1 MSAVALHAGS
11 GQLDINW
18 SAGEAKE
25 RRFYR
30 FDAADACGNIWLHTT
45 ENWISHCLYL
55 TEILLA
61 PRALLCRLPGK
72 GKEQQEHDQLRKQ
85 R

>member
-25 RRFYR
+25 RRLYR
-30 FDAADACGNIWLHTT
+30 FDAADACGNIWLHAT
-45 ENWISHCLYL
+45 ENWISRCLYL
-55 TEILLA
+55 TEIPLA
-61 PRALLCRLPGK
+61 PRALLVLPPDK
-72 GKEQQEHDQLRKQ
+72 GKEQQEHDQLHK
-85 R
+85 